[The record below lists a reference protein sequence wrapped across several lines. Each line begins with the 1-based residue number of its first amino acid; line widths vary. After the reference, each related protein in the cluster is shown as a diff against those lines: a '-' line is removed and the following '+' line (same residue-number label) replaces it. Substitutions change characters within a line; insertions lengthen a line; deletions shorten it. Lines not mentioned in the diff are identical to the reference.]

1 MNFVTVV
8 GMAAV
13 VVDCN
18 TVVLV
23 VLGVALVLFDEI
35 LVWTDSNYYCTCL
48 EVAFGVMAF

>member
-1 MNFVTVV
+1 MTAV

-23 VLGVALVLFDEI
+23 VLRVALVLFDEF
-35 LVWTDSNYYCTCL
+35 LVWTDSNYYDTCFG
-48 EVAFGVMAF
+48 VAFCVIAF